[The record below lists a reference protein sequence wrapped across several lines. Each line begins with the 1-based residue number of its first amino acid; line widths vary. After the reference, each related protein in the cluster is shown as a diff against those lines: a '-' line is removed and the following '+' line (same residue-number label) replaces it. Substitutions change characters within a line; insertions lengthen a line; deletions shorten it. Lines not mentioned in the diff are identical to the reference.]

1 MAATT
6 TYTDTATGVRAIGA
20 RTSSTG
26 GAVSDVTAEE
36 DRLAHAFHVEGA
48 VTTNAFKVAA
58 QTVPNM
64 TVKVGS
70 GTAKADV
77 YVVDGDATGQGKYM
91 VRLDAASQDVTVSAS
106 EPAATR
112 TDEIYLVVLDSPYDA
127 NTLGTA
133 SAPLAIPRLA
143 YRKGDAGGAN
153 PGPDALWKAYALLA
167 RITVGAAVTTIT
179 NANITDTRP
188 DASFVGR
195 LGASALTDL
204 GDVTGSPGGAG
215 HSVLWNGTTFEF
227 GKPGLIQYVSYHPGS
242 PTTIASPGTSAGD
255 LDSSN
260 LVASFTGPAS
270 GAVLVR
276 LSALVGSSSGKTLYW
291 CLRSGSSTVTNTTNH
306 IVTNS
311 LDDWDRKSCDILVTG
326 LTPGVT
332 YTWKWGA
339 YHVGS
344 AVSHGLGGTEGPMVM
359 EVFRA

>member
-1 MAATT
+1 MPTT
-6 TYTDTATGVRAIGA
+6 TYTHLATKVDFIGA
-20 RTSSTG
+20 RTDSA
-26 GAVSDVTAEE
+26 GAAVDDALAE
-36 DRLAHAFHVEGA
+36 DLRLPNAFHVEGA
-48 VTTNAFKVAA
+48 LTTNAWKVAA
-58 QTVPNM
+58 QTVPDM
-64 TVKVGS
+64 TVKIGT
-70 GTAKADV
+70 GTAKTGV
-77 YVVDGDATGQGKYM
+77 YVVDGDASGQGKYV
-91 VRLDAASQDVTVSAS
+91 VRQDAASTNQTISAS

-133 SAPLAIPRLA
+133 SAPLAIPVVG

-167 RITVGAAVTTIT
+167 RITVPAADTAI
-179 NANITDTRP
+179 ANDQITDLRP
-188 DASFVGR
+188 DVSFVGR
-195 LGASALTDL
+195 LGMSALTDL
-204 GDVTGSPGGAG
+204 GDILDSPGGAG
-215 HSVLWNGTTFEF
+215 HVPLYNGSTGYEH

-291 CLRSGSSTVTNTTNH
+291 CLRSGSSTVTNTTSH

-359 EVFRA
+359 LVFRA